1 MQKRGATLFDAIKKA
16 IRYCESHE
24 LMADYFQNH
33 ESEVLDMVNFE
44 WNADRAKEVAREE
57 GRVEGREE
65 GRIEGSI
72 ETAKKMTNQFV
83 LSLLK
88 NKAPMNLITESTQ
101 LSVEEVEKIAKE
113 NINI

>member
-1 MQKRGATLFDAIKKA
+1 
-16 IRYCESHE
+16 
-24 LMADYFQNH
+24 
-33 ESEVLDMVNFE
+33 MVNFE
-44 WNADRAKEVAREE
+44 WNAERAKEVAREE
-57 GRVEGREE
+57 GRVE

-88 NKAPMNLITESTQ
+88 NKAPMKLITESTQ

-113 NINI
+113 NKLAI

>member
-24 LMADYFQNH
+24 LMADYFQKH

-57 GRVEGREE
+57 GRVEGN
-65 GRIEGSI
+65 I

-88 NKAPMNLITESTQ
+88 NKAPMKLITESTQ

-113 NINI
+113 NKLAI